1 VSVALI
7 TATLCITY
15 NAALVSPPN
24 TTVTLAAI
32 STFIATSDTGLEITI
47 VITNLYKAQLSLFF
61 GLDASYLPL
70 LGNPQL
76 TILLDSSST

>member
-15 NAALVSPPN
+15 NAALVSPLN
-24 TTVTLAAI
+24 TAVTSAAM
-32 STFIATSDTGLEITI
+32 STFTATSDTSLEITI
-47 VITNLYKAQLSLFF
+47 AITNLYKAQLSLFF
-61 GLDASYLPL
+61 GLDTGYLPL
-70 LGNPQL
+70 LGNLQP

>member
-7 TATLCITY
+7 TATLYITY

-24 TTVTLAAI
+24 TAVTLATI
-32 STFIATSDTGLEITI
+32 STFTTTSDISLEITI

-61 GLDASYLPL
+61 GLDTSYPPL
-70 LGNPQL
+70 LGNLQL